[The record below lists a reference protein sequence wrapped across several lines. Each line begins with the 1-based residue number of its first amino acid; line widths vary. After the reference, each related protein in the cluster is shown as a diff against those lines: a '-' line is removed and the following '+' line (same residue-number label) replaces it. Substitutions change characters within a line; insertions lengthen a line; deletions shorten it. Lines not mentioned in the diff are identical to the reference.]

1 MAVPVIH
8 WAVGPSEYKTH
19 PFRPTPP
26 LPSCSSSF
34 FSGWFAYK
42 EEIGEHTSTRG
53 GRPLRSL
60 ALLRLPRISAEVPMG
75 HLKETFLMREVSLG
89 PRVERVCSPP
99 RLDKHRVRRRLWFR
113 GRM

>member
-42 EEIGEHTSTRG
+42 EEIGGHTCTRG
-53 GRPLRSL
+53 GRPLRPL
-60 ALLRLPRISAEVPMG
+60 ALSRLPRISAEVPMG

-89 PRVERVCSPP
+89 PRVERVCSP